1 MDSFFA
7 IAIALGAAYVA
18 FKHGKQH
25 GSRQAFGC
33 GRRLT
38 VRHWLPRRRRH

>member
-25 GSRQAFGC
+25 GTRQAFGL
-33 GRRLT
+33 GRRQT
-38 VRHWLPRRRRH
+38 FHQWSRRDRRR